1 MDAQTHEVTK
11 LLLAVFNGD
20 EAAANQLWDA
30 VYQELQ
36 RIAHRELRGERLGH
50 TLNTTAL
57 VNEVYLKLV
66 DQKMQVPLQN
76 RRHFFA
82 LACRAMRQILVNHA
96 RARNARKRAGRKH
109 EVSLIEAGEIPVK
122 RDEDLLALDEALT
135 RLEAW
140 EPRQAQVIE
149 LRFFGGYSMKE
160 IAGILG
166 IGIRTAQL
174 DWEKA
179 RTYLY
184 RDLRS
189 DA

>member
-1 MDAQTHEVTK
+1 MDAQTHEITQ
-11 LLLAVFNGD
+11 LLLAAFNGD
-20 EAAANQLWDA
+20 ADAANQLWDA

-36 RIAHRELRGERLGH
+36 RIAHRELRGERPGH

-66 DQKMQVPLQN
+66 DQKRPIPLQN

-96 RARNARKRAGRKH
+96 RARNAQKREGRKL
-109 EVSLIEAGEIPVK
+109 EVSLLEAEALSVK
-122 RDEDLLALDEALT
+122 PDQDLLALDEALT

-160 IAGILG
+160 IADLLD
-166 IGIRTAQL
+166 IGIRTVQL